1 MKWMRRKRLESDWM
15 DERDR
20 ELKALLPCVYLPFLK
35 GTSVDERKNENIL
48 DRVTLVVLSNDNP
61 PVSNVSSLGRSI
73 HYSLSIRIYL
83 IE

>member
-20 ELKALLPCVYLPFLK
+20 EAKAQLPCVYLPFLK
-35 GTSVDERKNENIL
+35 GTSVDERE
-48 DRVTLVVLSNDNP
+48 RM
-61 PVSNVSSLGRSI
+61 
-73 HYSLSIRIYL
+73 RIYL